1 MKFLGFFIN
10 LLPSIGF
17 LLALVLLA
25 HILKQRK
32 SPSSTLAWLMAI
44 VFVPYVGVPLYII
57 FGGRKMARMTETK
70 PPLRESA
77 ASGNDR
83 GASVSNLQV
92 FPGGFP
98 ATRGNKVL
106 LLTSG
111 SQAFRR
117 IISLIRSSEQTIHIT
132 AFILGRDATG
142 RAIVDAL
149 AEKAARG
156 VAVYLLMDA
165 LGSMPIRRRFLRP
178 LHDAGG
184 KTAFFM
190 PMMHLPFRGRA
201 NLRNHRKMVLVDY
214 TKAIVGGMNLAGD
227 YMGPDKA
234 DNYWL
239 DFSMQID
246 GPSAAHIYRVFQSDW
261 EFAAGEVL
269 PDIPPITGTPVRLQH
284 NTLQFMA
291 SGPDVEGDA
300 LREELLAA
308 FFRAKKRI
316 WIMTPY
322 FVPDDLILE
331 ALCIAARRGI
341 DLRLVIPA
349 RSNHR
354 LADLVREGY
363 LSQLQ
368 ESGAQVLLYGPRMMH
383 AKILLIDDRAAVTGS
398 VNMDSRSLLLN
409 YEVALC
415 VYTREVIGRFDS
427 WMQTQMAQCRPRTP
441 RTGLSL
447 GILEGMGR
455 LVAPLL

>member
-1 MKFLGFFIN
+1 MNLLGFFIN
-10 LLPSIGF
+10 FLPSVGF
-17 LLALVLLA
+17 ILALVLLA
-25 HILKQRK
+25 HILKQRR

-44 VFVPYVGVPLYII
+44 VFVPYIGVPLYII
-57 FGGRKMARMTETK
+57 FGGRKMTRMTKTK
-70 PPLRESA
+70 QLLSESA
-77 ASGNDR
+77 TSEIDRRASI
-83 GASVSNLQV
+83 SNLQV

-98 ATRGNKVL
+98 ATRGNKVI

-117 IISLIRSSEQTIHIT
+117 IMALIRSAEKTIFIT
-132 AFILGRDATG
+132 TFILGRDATG
-142 RAIVDAL
+142 RAIVETL

-156 VAVYLLMDA
+156 VSVYLLMDG
-165 LGSMPIRRRFLRP
+165 LGSMPIRHRFLRP

-214 TKAIVGGMNLAGD
+214 TKAIVGGMNLAGN

-239 DFSMQID
+239 DFSIQIE

-261 EFAAGEVL
+261 QFAAGEAL
-269 PDIPPITGTPVRLQH
+269 PDIPPDVQPPVRLQH
-284 NTLQFMA
+284 STLQFMA
-291 SGPDVEGDA
+291 SGPDVAGDA

-308 FFRAKKRI
+308 FFRAKKRV

-331 ALCIAARRGI
+331 SLCIAARRSI
-341 DLRLVIPA
+341 DLRLVVPA

-368 ESGAQVLLYGPRMMH
+368 ESGAHILLYGPKMLH
-383 AKILLIDDRAAVTGS
+383 AKILLIDDRVAVTGS
-398 VNMDSRSLLLN
+398 ANMDSRSLLLN

-415 VYTREVIGRFDS
+415 VYTREIIGRFES
-427 WMQTQMAQCRPRTP
+427 WMQTQMAQCHPRNP
-441 RTGLSL
+441 RAGISL